1 MLSTSCPD
9 IAFLKPP
16 NSHYSR
22 KAMKNIL
29 ITGGSGLIGKAITS
43 YLKKNNY
50 EVAWLSRK
58 PKKQKQKSFAWDVH
72 KQTLDQKALDWCDG
86 IIHLAGAGVADK
98 RWSEKRKKE
107 ILESRTLSTRL
118 LYENLQKLEKRPE
131 VFISASAIGY
141 YGMDTGREL
150 IKEESPEG
158 DGFLAEVVTKWEAE
172 LARLNTLGMRTVL
185 LRTGIVLDKKGGA
198 LAEMLKPPVAA
209 PLGRGSQYM
218 SWIHLDDL
226 AELYCYALSHPIKGT
241 YNAVAPHPVTNKQLT
256 QLAAKE
262 KGRPFLPLPVP
273 GFLLRMV
280 LGEMAQMVTGGSKVS
295 SRKIEK
301 EGFTFQFPYIKE
313 ALEDIYK

>member
-1 MLSTSCPD
+1 
-9 IAFLKPP
+9 
-16 NSHYSR
+16 
-22 KAMKNIL
+22 MKKIL
-29 ITGGSGLIGKAITS
+29 ISGGSGMIGRAVTS
-43 YLKKNNY
+43 LLQKDGY
-50 EVAWLSRK
+50 EVAWLSRH
-58 PKKQKQKSFAWDVH
+58 PKKQKQKSFLWDIDKH
-72 KQTLDQKALDWCDG
+72 TLDEEALPWCDA

-98 RWSEKRKKE
+98 RWTEKRKQQ
-107 ILESRTLSTRL
+107 ILESRIHSSRL
-118 LYENLQKLEKRPE
+118 LFEAIQKQAKRPQ
-131 VFISASAIGY
+131 VFLSASAVGY
-141 YGMDTGREL
+141 YGFDTGGEL
-150 IKEESPEG
+150 IHEESPPG
-158 DGFLAEVVTKWEAE
+158 TDFLAEVVSEWESE
-172 LARLNTLGMRTVL
+172 VLKVQTLGIRSVL

-218 SWIHLDDL
+218 SWVHLDDL
-226 AELYCYALSHPIKGT
+226 AELYCYALRHPLKGT